1 MRRNVEAALRWRD
14 RARRE
19 MPWLDTPEYV
29 LRESDGELLCV
40 SEPYK
45 ECAWMRGVFVFR
57 DGQFVHHFSSGG
69 EYDTSRLKRL
79 EDYARERGWL

>member
-29 LRESDGELLCV
+29 LFASDGELLCV
-40 SEPYK
+40 SEPFK
-45 ECAWMRGVFVFR
+45 ECAWLRGVFVFR
-57 DGQFVHHFSSGG
+57 DGLFMHHFSSGG

-79 EDYARERGWL
+79 EVFAGERGWL